1 MILSHGAPNDGFL
14 LNTLKALLR
23 LSRVIFDI
31 LKSILSVALKFL
43 SFRSSDQLGF
53 LQIIVIE
60 NKKKNVNSL
69 VAKRYS
75 FVGPEYSFFL
85 YWFILARPFFYYNL
99 PPMNIRSWGLTWL
112 SYCLY
117 FNLFAYFS
125 HKYCITVRTQTAC
138 LPYLETAY

>member
-14 LNTLKALLR
+14 LNTLKALFR

-31 LKSILSVALKFL
+31 KKSILGVALKFL
-43 SFRSSDQLGF
+43 SFRLSDQLGF

-75 FVGPEYSFFL
+75 FIGPEYSFFFVL
-85 YWFILARPFFYYNL
+85 VYI
-99 PPMNIRSWGLTWL
+99 S
-112 SYCLY
+112 
-117 FNLFAYFS
+117 
-125 HKYCITVRTQTAC
+125 
-138 LPYLETAY
+138 

>member
-1 MILSHGAPNDGFL
+1 MLFM
-14 LNTLKALLR
+14 
-23 LSRVIFDI
+23 
-31 LKSILSVALKFL
+31 KSILSVALKFL

-75 FVGPEYSFFL
+75 FVGPKYSFFL

-99 PPMNIRSWGLTWL
+99 PPMNIRSWGLT
-112 SYCLY
+112 
-117 FNLFAYFS
+117 
-125 HKYCITVRTQTAC
+125 
-138 LPYLETAY
+138 